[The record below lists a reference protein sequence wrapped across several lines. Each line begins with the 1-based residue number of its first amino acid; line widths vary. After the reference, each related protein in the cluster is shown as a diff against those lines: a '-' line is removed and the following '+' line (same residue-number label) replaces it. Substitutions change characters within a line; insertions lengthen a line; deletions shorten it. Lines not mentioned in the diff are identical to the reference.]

1 MMYALGMAV
10 GLAVGFVTGNS
21 VGKGYKPWSALT
33 LEEKRLKLF
42 AIGLGVVMLIAGVI
56 TFLAM
61 KAKAG

>member
-1 MMYALGMAV
+1 MMYALGMTV
-10 GLAVGFVTGNS
+10 GLAVGFVTGYS
-21 VGKGYKPWSALT
+21 VGKGDKPWSALT
-33 LEEKRLKLF
+33 PEEKRLKLF

>member
-1 MMYALGMAV
+1 MLYALGMTV
-10 GLAVGFVTGNS
+10 GLAVGFVTGYS
-21 VGKGYKPWSALT
+21 VGKGDNPWSALT
-33 LEEKRLKLF
+33 AEEKRLKLF